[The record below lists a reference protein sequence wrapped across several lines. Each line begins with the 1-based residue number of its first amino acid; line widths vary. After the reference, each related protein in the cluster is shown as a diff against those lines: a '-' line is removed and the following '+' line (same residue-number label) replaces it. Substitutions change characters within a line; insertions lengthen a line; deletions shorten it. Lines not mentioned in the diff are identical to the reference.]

1 MKNNINTLAQKIAK
15 MELEIKNNPAI
26 YYQME
31 KLIKNLS
38 LDEIAELDD
47 KVRIE
52 LKRLDKSV

>member
-1 MKNNINTLAQKIAK
+1 
-15 MELEIKNNPAI
+15 
-26 YYQME
+26 ME

-52 LKRLDKSV
+52 LKLLDKSV

>member
-1 MKNNINTLAQKIAK
+1 
-15 MELEIKNNPAI
+15 
-26 YYQME
+26 ME

-38 LDEIAELDD
+38 LDEITELDD